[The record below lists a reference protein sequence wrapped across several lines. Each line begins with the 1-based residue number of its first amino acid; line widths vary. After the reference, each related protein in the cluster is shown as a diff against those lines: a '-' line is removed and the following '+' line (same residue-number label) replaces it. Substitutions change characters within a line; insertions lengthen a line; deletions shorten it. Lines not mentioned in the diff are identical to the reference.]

1 MGHETGK
8 LNKKKFPV
16 EVWSSYY
23 EMGTKERISALRVCG
38 PLTWAELAGKVLCQP
53 VSLKQTFSEPLP
65 LVAVQVIVGEEVLE
79 VLTEQDRV
87 IFPIP

>member
-1 MGHETGK
+1 MGHERAK
-8 LNKKKFPV
+8 LIRKKFLV
-16 EVWSSYY
+16 ELWSSSY
-23 EMGTKERISALRVCG
+23 EMVTKERISALRVCG

-87 IFPIP
+87 IFPIL